1 MTPAAITMD
10 AQISLERGVVGHG
23 FYENWKRMEGEVRDG
38 NGVNIVL
45 IYVIFNKKLKR
56 NVSVAGF
63 SPLGIKSGVV

>member
-23 FYENWKRMEGEVRDG
+23 FYENWKRMEEEVRDV

-45 IYVIFNKKLKR
+45 TYVIFN
-56 NVSVAGF
+56 
-63 SPLGIKSGVV
+63 

>member
-23 FYENWKRMEGEVRDG
+23 FYEKRMEGEVRDG

-45 IYVIFNKKLKR
+45 TYVIFN
-56 NVSVAGF
+56 
-63 SPLGIKSGVV
+63 